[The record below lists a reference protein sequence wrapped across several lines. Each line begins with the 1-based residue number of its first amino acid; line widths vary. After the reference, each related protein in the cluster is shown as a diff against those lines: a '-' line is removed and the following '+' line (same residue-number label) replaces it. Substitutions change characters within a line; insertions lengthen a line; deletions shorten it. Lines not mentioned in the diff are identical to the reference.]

1 MAKKIVCNFIATCF
15 LFIAYC
21 FFPTIAYSTDSIEI
35 KDIKYLSTPEYTR
48 ISVELSKNA
57 EYTKGRLPD
66 PERIYLD
73 IKDARLSKGIKR
85 HQPVTDK
92 FLKAIRIGT
101 NSNIVRIVLDL
112 NVTAYIYKTTLL
124 NKPDRIIIDILPQ
137 KAEENKVEIRIDEGL
152 FKRRLVIDAG
162 HGGHDP
168 GAIGPNGLYEKDVV
182 LDIALKVRDII
193 NREYPQYEVIL
204 TRDRDIFIPL
214 DERTNI
220 ANKNNADLFISIHA
234 NASPNKYAK
243 GIETYILNWTDDEE
257 AMKVAAREN
266 AISLKR
272 MREVQNEIGII
283 LASLE
288 RESKRDESV
297 KLAGYIQKSLISRIQ
312 SKYTSVHN
320 LGVKQALFYVLVGAK
335 MPSALVEVSFISNSE
350 EERLL
355 ADESYREILAY
366 SIVNGI
372 DSYFS
377 SVPSQKMA
385 VDSGFKPISAKYA
398 DKLFNP
404 NNIIKTGR

>member
-1 MAKKIVCNFIATCF
+1 MAKKIIRNFIATCF
-15 LFIAYC
+15 LLIAYC
-21 FFPTIAYSTDSIEI
+21 LFPTIAYSTDSVEI

-48 ISVELSKNA
+48 VYVELSKNA

-73 IKDARLSKGIKR
+73 IKDARLSKGINQ
-85 HQPVTDK
+85 HQPITDK
-92 FLKAIRIGT
+92 LLKAIRIGT
-101 NSNIVRIVLDL
+101 NANIVRIVLDI
-112 NVTAYIYKTTLL
+112 NVTAYTYKTTLL
-124 NKPDRIIIDILPQ
+124 NKPDRLIIDILPQ
-137 KAEENKVEIRIDEGL
+137 KAEERKAEIRVDEGL
-152 FKRRLVIDAG
+152 FKRRIVIDPG

-182 LDIALKVRDII
+182 LDIALKVKDII
-193 NREYPQYEVIL
+193 NKEYPQYEVIL

-257 AMKVAAREN
+257 AMRVAAREN

-272 MREVQNEIGII
+272 MKEVQNELGII

-297 KLAGYIQKSLISRIQ
+297 RIAGYIQKSLISKIQ
-312 SKYTSVHN
+312 SKYTSVQN
-320 LGVKQALFYVLVGAK
+320 LGVKQALSYVLIGAK
-335 MPSALVEVSFISNSE
+335 MPSALVEVSFISNPE

-355 ADESYREILAY
+355 ADESYRQILAY

-372 DSYFS
+372 NSYFS
-377 SVPSQKMA
+377 SVPSQKIA
-385 VDSGFKPISAKYA
+385 VDSGFKPISIKYT
-398 DKLFNP
+398 DRL
-404 NNIIKTGR
+404 

>member
-1 MAKKIVCNFIATCF
+1 MAKKIIRNFIATCF
-15 LFIAYC
+15 LLIAYC
-21 FFPTIAYSTDSIEI
+21 LFPTIAYSTDSVEI

-48 ISVELSKNA
+48 VYVELSKNA

-73 IKDARLSKGIKR
+73 IKDARLSKGINQ
-85 HQPVTDK
+85 HQPITDK
-92 FLKAIRIGT
+92 LLKAIRIGT
-101 NSNIVRIVLDL
+101 NANIVRIVLDI
-112 NVTAYIYKTTLL
+112 NVTAYTYKTTLL
-124 NKPDRIIIDILPQ
+124 NKPDRLIIDILPQ
-137 KAEENKVEIRIDEGL
+137 KAEERKAEIRVDEGL
-152 FKRRLVIDAG
+152 FKRRIVIDPG

-182 LDIALKVRDII
+182 LDIALKVKDII
-193 NREYPQYEVIL
+193 NKEYPQYEVIL

-257 AMKVAAREN
+257 AMRVAAREN

-272 MREVQNEIGII
+272 MKEVQNELGII

-297 KLAGYIQKSLISRIQ
+297 RIAGYIQKSLISKIQ
-312 SKYTSVHN
+312 SKYTSVQN
-320 LGVKQALFYVLVGAK
+320 LGVKQALFYVLIGAK
-335 MPSALVEVSFISNSE
+335 MPSALVEVSFISNPE

-355 ADESYREILAY
+355 ADESYRQILAY

-372 DSYFS
+372 NSYFS
-377 SVPSQKMA
+377 SVPSQKIA
-385 VDSGFKPISAKYA
+385 VDSGFKPISIKYT
-398 DKLFNP
+398 DRL
-404 NNIIKTGR
+404 

>member
-1 MAKKIVCNFIATCF
+1 MAKKIIRNFIATCF
-15 LFIAYC
+15 LLIAYC
-21 FFPTIAYSTDSIEI
+21 LFPTIAYSTDSVEI

-48 ISVELSKNA
+48 VYVELSKNA

-73 IKDARLSKGIKR
+73 IKDARLSKGINQ
-85 HQPVTDK
+85 HQPITDK
-92 FLKAIRIGT
+92 LLKAIRIGT
-101 NSNIVRIVLDL
+101 NANIVRIVLDI
-112 NVTAYIYKTTLL
+112 NVTAYTYKTTLL
-124 NKPDRIIIDILPQ
+124 NKPDRLIIDILPQ
-137 KAEENKVEIRIDEGL
+137 KAEERKAEIRVDEGL
-152 FKRRLVIDAG
+152 FKRRIVIDPG

-168 GAIGPNGLYEKDVV
+168 GAIGPNGLYEKDIV
-182 LDIALKVRDII
+182 LDIALKVKDII
-193 NREYPQYEVIL
+193 NKEYPQYEVIL

-257 AMKVAAREN
+257 AMRVAAREN

-272 MREVQNEIGII
+272 MKEVQNELGII

-297 KLAGYIQKSLISRIQ
+297 RIAGYIQKSLISKIQ
-312 SKYTSVHN
+312 SKYTSVQN
-320 LGVKQALFYVLVGAK
+320 LGVKQALSYVLIGAK
-335 MPSALVEVSFISNSE
+335 MPSALVEVSFISNPE

-355 ADESYREILAY
+355 ADESYRQILAY

-372 DSYFS
+372 NSYFS
-377 SVPSQKMA
+377 SVPSQKIA
-385 VDSGFKPISAKYA
+385 VDSGFKPISIKYT
-398 DKLFNP
+398 DRL
-404 NNIIKTGR
+404 